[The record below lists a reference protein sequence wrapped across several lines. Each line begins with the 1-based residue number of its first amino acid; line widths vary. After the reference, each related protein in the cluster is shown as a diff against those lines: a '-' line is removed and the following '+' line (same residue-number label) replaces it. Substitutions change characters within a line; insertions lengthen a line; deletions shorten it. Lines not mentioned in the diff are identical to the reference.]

1 LRDSLTNECRRR
13 EEANKY
19 GPLAAI
25 FGMIYDQALHP
36 VGIVGADGI
45 LQYANRKACELI
57 GKVPSELTG
66 RPFWE
71 TPWWTH
77 SAAEQDKLREALRRA
92 LGGESVRFETTHI
105 ASDGRVHDMDFTLR
119 PVRDTAGQILYLIS
133 EAWNITEHKA
143 AKEALEQTHRLLEA
157 VLDQSPV
164 PMVVISA
171 PDLVVN
177 YCNRAATDILG
188 VSDEGRS
195 VGLTLAE
202 AQKRQT
208 WKDFDSDGKP
218 IDLLDMPLA
227 RALHG
232 EITRDKEYRIVRK
245 DGTQRWELVSATP
258 VYTRTGKM
266 LAGLITFPDI
276 TERKQAEAAIR
287 ESRER
292 LEFVLRGAEL
302 GSWDWDIPSGA
313 VHFDDRWAQMLGY
326 DLEEIEP
333 HVRSWERLVHPDDMP
348 KVREVLDA
356 HLEGKT
362 AFYEVENRL
371 RHKSGTWVW
380 VLDKGKVI
388 TRDADGKALRAAG
401 THLDITYRKQAE
413 EALRVSQIFLETII
427 ENSPFSMWVSDEK
440 GTLIRMNQAC
450 RDLLK
455 VTDDDLVGKYNVL
468 QDNIVEQQGAMPL
481 VKRVFEKGERVCFTL
496 RYDSAQLRSLR
507 LGKTTQVILEVTI
520 SPVLDP
526 RGRVVHAII
535 QHLDMTERT
544 QAEGA
549 LRTSEERFKRLVQ
562 NSSDIIT
569 VLDEKGIVTSVSGPL
584 ERILGYTPEEMI
596 GACGF
601 DYIHPDDKEL
611 TMKILAEGVEQAGN
625 TKSVEYR
632 FRHKEGKWVFMEA
645 VGANLLNDPVVKGMV
660 ANIREITERKSS
672 EQERHKLQEQ
682 LQQAMKMEAVGRL
695 AGGVAHDFN
704 NLLTVISGYVEL
716 ARMQLMPP
724 DPLLRSLDG
733 IHRAAESAAALTNQL
748 LAFSRRQIIEPKV
761 LNLNDLVGGL
771 VKMLTRL
778 IGEDIELQ
786 TVLAGDLGSVKV
798 DPGQFEQVL
807 VNLAVNARDA
817 LPDGG
822 RLVIET
828 ANSELDQDYCA
839 RHPQMQPGMYVLL
852 AVSDTGYG
860 MNDDV
865 KQHLFEPFFTTKPK
879 GQGTGLGLATIFG
892 VVKQAGG
899 AIEVYSEID
908 RGTTFKIYLPRVEEQ
923 AERLVKETPS
933 RELARGDETIL
944 LVEDDEGVRDVA
956 LTILEHLGYR
966 VLTAANGGEAFMIVE
981 KYAGHI
987 DLLMTDVVMPGMNG
1001 RELAERLLR
1010 LKPEMKVL
1018 FTSGYTENV
1027 IVHHGVV
1034 DENLNFIGK
1043 PYSMQALARKMREV
1057 LGIQS

>member
-1 LRDSLTNECRRR
+1 MTTEKMNQQTLDEKLLLLRQEIAGLRDSLTNECRRR

-36 VGIVGADGI
+36 VGIVAADGI

-77 SAAEQDKLREALRRA
+77 SAAEQDKLREAFRRA
-92 LGGESVRFETTHI
+92 LGGESIRFETTHT
-105 ASDGRVHDMDFTLR
+105 ASEGRLQNMDFTVR
-119 PVRDTAGQILYLIS
+119 PLRDTTGQIHYLIF
-133 EAWNITEHKA
+133 EAWNITEYKA
-143 AKEALEQTHRLLEA
+143 AEEALEQTHRLLDA
-157 VLDQSPV
+157 VFDQSPV
-164 PMVVISA
+164 PMVVARAS
-171 PDLVVN
+171 DLVVN

-188 VSDEGRS
+188 ISDEELS

-202 AQKRQT
+202 AQKRQS
-208 WKDFDSDGKP
+208 WKDFDSDGKL

-227 RALHG
+227 RALRG

-245 DGTQRWELVSATP
+245 DGTQRWELVCATP
-258 VYTRTGKM
+258 VYTRTGKV
-266 LAGLITFPDI
+266 LAGLITFSDI
-276 TERKQAEAAIR
+276 TERKR
-287 ESRER
+287 
-292 LEFVLRGAEL
+292 
-302 GSWDWDIPSGA
+302 
-313 VHFDDRWAQMLGY
+313 
-326 DLEEIEP
+326 
-333 HVRSWERLVHPDDMP
+333 
-348 KVREVLDA
+348 
-356 HLEGKT
+356 
-362 AFYEVENRL
+362 
-371 RHKSGTWVW
+371 
-380 VLDKGKVI
+380 
-388 TRDADGKALRAAG
+388 
-401 THLDITYRKQAE
+401 AE
-413 EALRVSQIFLETII
+413 EARLDSEAFLEAII
-427 ENSPFSMWVSDEK
+427 ENSPISMWVSDEK

-468 QDNIVEQQGAMPL
+468 QDNVVEEQGAMPL

-496 RYDSAQLRSLR
+496 CYDSAQLRSLP
-507 LGKTTQVILEVTI
+507 LGQATQVILEVTI

-562 NSSDIIT
+562 NSSDIIS

-584 ERILGYTPEEMI
+584 ERILGYRPEELI

-601 DYIHPDDKEL
+601 DYLHSDDLEL
-611 TMKILAEGVEQAGN
+611 TMKIFTEGVEQTGKTQRA
-625 TKSVEYR
+625 EYR
-632 FRHKEGKWVFMEA
+632 FRHKDGNWVTMET
-645 VGANLLNDPVVKGMV
+645 VGTNLLNDPVVKGIV
-660 ANIREITERKSS
+660 LNIREITERKNA
-672 EQERHKLQEQ
+672 EQERQKLQEQ

-704 NLLTVISGYVEL
+704 NLLTVITGYVEL
-716 ARMQLMPP
+716 ARMQLTPP

-733 IHRAAESAAALTNQL
+733 IHKAAESAAALTNQL

-786 TVLAGDLGSVKV
+786 TVLAGELGSVKV

-817 LPDGG
+817 MPDGG

-828 ANSELDQDYCA
+828 VNSELDQDYCA

-852 AVSDTGYG
+852 SLSDTGYG

-865 KQHLFEPFFTTKPK
+865 KQHLFEPFYTTKPK

-908 RGTTFKIYLPRVEEQ
+908 RGTTFKIYLPSVEEQ

-956 LTILEHLGYR
+956 LTTLEHLGYR

-981 KYAGHI
+981 KYGGHI

-1001 RELAERLLR
+1001 RELAERLLK

-1018 FTSGYTENV
+1018 FTSGYTEDI

-1043 PYSMQALARKMREV
+1043 PYSLQALARKMRDV
-1057 LGIQS
+1057 LGPGER